1 MTKTPNKMELTEE
14 NYWALELANL
24 YNSKSQENLKKYY
37 KDLLD
42 LLIFLHEILAENKV
56 RVHESIILSEELVN
70 KFYFHGLTINQIS
83 EGFNFQSKYFGN
95 GAVAKNKF
103 VDVSSIL
110 TVGRAQLET
119 LLMYQHLYIN
129 SENENELWL
138 RYYAWI
144 YTALL
149 QRSNTPAN
157 TIETKQKKEADLKS
171 MAILRKKMESLFP
184 STNLT
189 EKQQKSLIENGNGKL
204 FKTWDTIFKD
214 SGFSNGIFTKLY
226 YILSVY
232 AHTEG
237 LSVIQMKSS
246 KYNNTKEENSD
257 LVFTQ
262 LFCSTLMTAVMIDNI
277 CRKHESCKNRFEK
290 IDEKLKYT
298 VQFLLKISKQ
308 ALV

>member
-1 MTKTPNKMELTEE
+1 MKLTEE
-14 NYWALELANL
+14 NYWAIELANL
-24 YNSKSQENLKKYY
+24 YDSKDQENLKSYLKE
-37 KDLLD
+37 LLD
-42 LLIFLHEILAENKV
+42 LLIYLHEVLAEDKV
-56 RVHESIILSEELVN
+56 EVHESLIHSEELII
-70 KFYFHGLTINQIS
+70 KFYFHGLTINKIS

-95 GAVAKNKF
+95 GAVAKQKF
-103 VDVSSIL
+103 VDVSSVL
-110 TVGRAQLET
+110 TVGRSQLET

-149 QRSNTPAN
+149 QRSDTP
-157 TIETKQKKEADLKS
+157 TRTVKTKQKKEDDIKT
-171 MAILRKKMESLFP
+171 MEILREKMKNLFP
-184 STNLT
+184 LT
-189 EKQQKSLIENGNGKL
+189 DLSEKQQKSLIEKGNGKL

-237 LSVIQMKSS
+237 LSVIQMKSA
-246 KYNNTKEENSD
+246 KYNTTKEENSD
-257 LVFTQ
+257 MVFIQ

-277 CRKHESCKNRFEK
+277 CKKHERCRNRFEK
-290 IDEKLKYT
+290 MDKKLKYT
-298 VQFLLKISKQ
+298 VQFLFKISKQ
-308 ALV
+308 AIT

>member
-1 MTKTPNKMELTEE
+1 MKLTEE
-14 NYWALELANL
+14 DYWAIELANL
-24 YNSKSQENLKKYY
+24 YDSKDQENLKSYLKE
-37 KDLLD
+37 LLD
-42 LLIFLHEILAENKV
+42 LLIYLHEVLAEDKV
-56 RVHESIILSEELVN
+56 EVHESLIHSEELII
-70 KFYFHGLTINQIS
+70 KFYFHGLTINKIS

-95 GAVAKNKF
+95 GAVAKQKF

-110 TVGRAQLET
+110 TIGRSQLET

-149 QRSNTPAN
+149 QRSDTP
-157 TIETKQKKEADLKS
+157 TRTVKTKQKKEDDIKA
-171 MAILRKKMESLFP
+171 MEILREKMKNLFP
-184 STNLT
+184 LT
-189 EKQQKSLIENGNGKL
+189 ELSEKQQKSLIEKGNGKL

-214 SGFSNGIFTKLY
+214 SGFSNGIFNKLY

-237 LSVIQMKSS
+237 LSVIQMKSA
-246 KYNNTKEENSD
+246 KYNTTKEENSD
-257 LVFTQ
+257 MVFIQ

-277 CRKHESCKNRFEK
+277 CKKHERCQNRFEK
-290 IDEKLKYT
+290 MDKKLKYT
-298 VQFLLKISKQ
+298 VQSLFKISKQ
-308 ALV
+308 AIT